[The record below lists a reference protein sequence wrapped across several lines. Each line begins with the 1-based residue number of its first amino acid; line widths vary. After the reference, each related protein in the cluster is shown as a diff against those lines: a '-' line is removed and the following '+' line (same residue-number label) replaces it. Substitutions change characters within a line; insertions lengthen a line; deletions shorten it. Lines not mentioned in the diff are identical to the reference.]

1 MKTLVTATSL
11 AVRDKAESSITVDPS
26 PAEARSSRSIHALG
40 FTSDR
45 ELLLA
50 ESEGA
55 FTVEEWKQVLTIGER
70 ICCQRLDA
78 EADADARMAG
88 AENPEPASI
97 AAFIRSVMETKTA
110 QDLHWK

>member
-1 MKTLVTATSL
+1 MKTLLTATSL
-11 AVRDKAESSITVDPS
+11 AVRDDTASSITVDPS
-26 PAEARSSRSIHALG
+26 PAEARSSKSIHVLG
-40 FTSDR
+40 FTSDK

-55 FTVEEWKQVLTIGER
+55 FTVEEWKQILTIGQR

-78 EADADARMAG
+78 KADVDARMAD
-88 AENPEPASI
+88 AETPEPASI
-97 AAFIRSVMETKTA
+97 AAFMRSVMETKTA